1 MVERCLYAH
10 PSRTSRVDDANRH
23 LDPGKEEMTMP
34 ARALLVIPENNTT
47 MAPEMAAL
55 CPQLAPLAVARVKRP
70 ARTLTRDDLP
80 AYADATL
87 AAVAPLM
94 TAPFDLVVYG
104 CTAAGFLAGPDG
116 NAAMVDKLAAATGAP
131 VVSTAGA
138 MADVLQHAGVA
149 SAAVVTPYLPAV
161 NDGLRAY
168 LAASGI
174 EVETLASFL
183 CATTAELG
191 RITEQQVHDLA
202 LRTVTP
208 ASKALFIACSQLPTL
223 RILDDLRAHLRIP
236 VWSSIAATA
245 WAGERALAA
254 RHASAA

>member
-1 MVERCLYAH
+1 MRAS
-10 PSRTSRVDDANRH
+10 P
-23 LDPGKEEMTMP
+23 
-34 ARALLVIPENNTT
+34 RALLVVPENNTT
-47 MAPEMAAL
+47 MAPELAAL
-55 CPQLAPLAVARVKRP
+55 CPQLSPFDVALVKRP
-70 ARTLTRDDLP
+70 ARTLLREDLP

-87 AAVAPLM
+87 AAVE
-94 TAPFDLVVYG
+94 PFLAARPDLVFYG
-104 CTAAGFLAGPDG
+104 CTAAGFLAGPAG
-116 NAAMVDKLAAATGAP
+116 NAAMVEKLALRSGAR

-138 MADVLQHAGVA
+138 MVDVLRHAGVA
-149 SAAVVTPYLPAV
+149 SAAVVTPYLAPV

-174 EVETLASFL
+174 AVETLESFL

-191 RITEQQVHDLA
+191 RITAGEVHDLA

-208 ASKALFIACSQLPTL
+208 RSAALFIACSQLPTL
-223 RILDDLRAHLRIP
+223 AILDDLRARLRIP

-254 RHASAA
+254 QQTTAAVA

>member
-1 MVERCLYAH
+1 
-10 PSRTSRVDDANRH
+10 
-23 LDPGKEEMTMP
+23 MT
-34 ARALLVIPENNTT
+34 RALLVVPENNTT
-47 MAPEMAAL
+47 MAPELAAL
-55 CPQLAPLAVARVKRP
+55 CPQFVPFDVARVKRP
-70 ARTLTRDDLP
+70 ARTLTREDLP

-87 AAVAPLM
+87 AAVEPFLGAAP
-94 TAPFDLVVYG
+94 DLVFYG

-116 NAAMVDKLAAATGAP
+116 NASMVEKLAARTGAT

-138 MADVLQHAGVA
+138 MVDVLRHAFVT
-149 SAAVVTPYLPAV
+149 SAAVVTPYLPPV

-174 EVETLASFL
+174 AVETLESFL

-191 RITEQQVHDLA
+191 RITERQVHDLA

-208 ASKALFIACSQLPTL
+208 RSEALFIACSQLPT
-223 RILDDLRAHLRIP
+223 RGILDDLRARLRIP

-245 WAGERALAA
+245 WAGARAATTKLTTAA
-254 RHASAA
+254 VA

>member
-1 MVERCLYAH
+1 
-10 PSRTSRVDDANRH
+10 
-23 LDPGKEEMTMP
+23 MP
-34 ARALLVIPENNTT
+34 TRALIVVPENNTT

-55 CPQLAPLAVARVKRP
+55 CPRFAPMAVARVKRP
-70 ARTLTRDDLP
+70 ARTLTHDDLP

-87 AAVAPLM
+87 AAVAPFLA
-94 TAPFDLVVYG
+94 APFDLVFYG

-116 NAAMVDKLAAATGAP
+116 NAAMVDKLHAATGTT

-138 MADVLQHAGVA
+138 MADVLHDAGVG
-149 SAAVVTPYLPAV
+149 AAAIVTPYLPPV
-161 NDGLRAY
+161 NEGLRAY

-174 EVETLASFL
+174 RVGTLDSFL

-191 RITEQQVHDLA
+191 RITAQQVHDLA

-208 ASKALFIACSQLPTL
+208 ASEALFIACSQLPTIG
-223 RILDDLRAHLRIP
+223 ILDELRARLRIP

-245 WAGERALAA
+245 WAGARALARRA
-254 RHASAA
+254 TAA

>member
-1 MVERCLYAH
+1 
-10 PSRTSRVDDANRH
+10 
-23 LDPGKEEMTMP
+23 MP
-34 ARALLVIPENNTT
+34 RALLVVPENNTT
-47 MAPEMAAL
+47 MAPELSAL
-55 CPQLAPLAVARVKRP
+55 CPQFAPFDVARVKRP
-70 ARTLTRDDLP
+70 ARTLTCEDLP

-87 AAVAPLM
+87 AAVEPFLAAPL
-94 TAPFDLVVYG
+94 DLVFYG

-116 NAAMVDKLAAATGAP
+116 NAAMVAKLAARTGAA

-138 MADVLQHAGVA
+138 MVDVLRHEGVT

-161 NDGLRAY
+161 NEGLRAY

-174 EVETLASFL
+174 AVETLDSFL

-191 RITEQQVHDLA
+191 RITAEQVHDLA

-208 ASKALFIACSQLPTL
+208 RSRALFIACSQLPTL
-223 RILDDLRAHLRIP
+223 GILDGLRARLRIP

-245 WAGERALAA
+245 WAGTRALEAERTAA
-254 RHASAA
+254 VA

>member
-1 MVERCLYAH
+1 
-10 PSRTSRVDDANRH
+10 
-23 LDPGKEEMTMP
+23 MP
-34 ARALLVIPENNTT
+34 AARALLVVPENNTT
-47 MAPEMAAL
+47 MAPELSVL
-55 CPQLAPLAVARVKRP
+55 CPQFAPLEVARVKRP
-70 ARTLTRDDLP
+70 ARTLTREDLP

-87 AAVAPLM
+87 AAVEPFLAAP
-94 TAPFDLVVYG
+94 PDLVFYG

-116 NAAMVDKLAAATGAP
+116 NAAMVAKLAARTGAT

-138 MADVLQHAGVA
+138 MVEVLRHEGVA

-174 EVETLASFL
+174 AVETLQSFL

-191 RITEQQVHDLA
+191 RITSDEVRDLA

-208 ASKALFIACSQLPTL
+208 RSNALFIACSQLPTL
-223 RILDDLRAHLRIP
+223 GILDELRARLRIP

-245 WAGERALAA
+245 WAGTRALAA
-254 RHASAA
+254 EQTAAVA